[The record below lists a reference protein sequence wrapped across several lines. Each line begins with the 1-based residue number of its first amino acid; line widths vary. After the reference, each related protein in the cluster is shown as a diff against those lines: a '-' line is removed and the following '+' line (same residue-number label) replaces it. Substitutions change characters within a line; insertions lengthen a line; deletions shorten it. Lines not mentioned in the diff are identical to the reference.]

1 LNSSSGPD
9 SLSIWT
15 HNIRGI
21 EVKKND
27 TRAVALGGVASVKI
41 SAGMNM
47 FEIYVEAV
55 KNNITVVG
63 GGDVAV
69 GIGGWITGGGHSP
82 ISSKFGLGADQV
94 LEMEVV
100 TADGKLRTINA
111 TTNPDLF
118 WAMRGV
124 SSQLSAPRLSSNRTN
139 ILYRA
144 ADQPLVSLCLLQ

>member
-1 LNSSSGPD
+1 MNSSSGPN

-15 HNIRGI
+15 HNVRGI

-27 TRAVALGGVASVKI
+27 ARAVALGGVASVKI
-41 SAGMNM
+41 SAGMRM
-47 FEIYVEAV
+47 FEIYAEAV

-63 GGDVAV
+63 GGGVEV

-82 ISSKFGLGADQV
+82 VSSKFGLGVDQV

-100 TADGKLRTINA
+100 TADGELHTINA
-111 TTNPDLF
+111 TANPGLF

-124 SSQLSAPRLSSNRTN
+124 SSQLQFPGPAR
-139 ILYRA
+139 I
-144 ADQPLVSLCLLQ
+144 D